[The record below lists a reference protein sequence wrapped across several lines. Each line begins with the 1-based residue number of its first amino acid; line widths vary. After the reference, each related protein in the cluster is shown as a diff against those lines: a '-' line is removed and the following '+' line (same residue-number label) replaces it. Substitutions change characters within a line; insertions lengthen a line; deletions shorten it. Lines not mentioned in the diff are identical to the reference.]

1 MKYLSF
7 HENKRRGSFDFP
19 IELYYVDA
27 SHPRYEMPVHW
38 HVESE
43 LIFVLQG
50 KLHLS
55 VEGETLTLTQ
65 GESVFLS
72 AGLMHGGIP
81 EECIYECLVFDFE
94 RFFQDSIICRERF
107 QAMLGEAMQIQR
119 YFAQGSEAAKLIDA
133 IFAAM
138 ETEQRGYEFTTTGLL
153 WQFTGLVLNQQLYLP
168 QTAATTRNAK
178 RAEQI
183 KKALRYI
190 HAGYAKEVTLE
201 QLAAQAEMAPKY
213 FCRVFRE
220 ITGRTPIDYLN
231 YYRIECAGE
240 LLCAS
245 QESVTEVAL
254 SCGFDDLSY
263 FVRLFKR
270 YKGVS
275 ARVYKKQHSV

>member
-27 SHPRYEMPVHW
+27 LHPRYEMPVHW
-38 HVESE
+38 HVEAE

-81 EECIYECLVFDFE
+81 EDCVYECLVFDFE
-94 RFFQDSIICRERF
+94 RFFQDSIICRDRF
-107 QAMLGEAMQIQR
+107 STIFGEGLQIQR
-119 YFAQGSEAAKLIDA
+119 YFAANSDAAKLIDS
-133 IFAAM
+133 IFSAM

-153 WQFTGLVLNQQLYLP
+153 WQFAGLVLNQSLYIP
-168 QTAATTRNAK
+168 QSAAATRNAK

-190 HAGYAKEVTLE
+190 RANYAKNVTLD
-201 QLAAQAEMAPKY
+201 QLAAEAEMVPKY

-231 YYRIECAGE
+231 YYRIECASE

-245 QESVTEVAL
+245 QESITEVAL
-254 SCGFDDLSY
+254 SCGFEDLSY
-263 FVRLFKR
+263 FVRTFKK

-275 ARVYKKQHSV
+275 ARVYKKQHSI

>member
-55 VEGETLTLTQ
+55 VEGETVTLTQ

-81 EECIYECLVFDFE
+81 AECVYECLVFDFE
-94 RFFQDSIICRERF
+94 RFFQDSIICRDRF
-107 QAMLGEAMQIQR
+107 AAMFGQSLQIQR
-119 YFAQGSEAAKLIDA
+119 YFAGGSDAAKLIDS

-138 ETEQRGYEFTTTGLL
+138 ETEQSGYEFTTTGLL
-153 WQFTGLVLNQQLYLP
+153 WQFAGLVLHQKLYISR
-168 QTAATTRNAK
+168 TAAITRSAK

-190 HAGYAKEVTLE
+190 HENYMKNVTLE
-201 QLAAQAEMAPKY
+201 QLAAEAEMAPKY

-263 FVRLFKR
+263 FVRLFKK